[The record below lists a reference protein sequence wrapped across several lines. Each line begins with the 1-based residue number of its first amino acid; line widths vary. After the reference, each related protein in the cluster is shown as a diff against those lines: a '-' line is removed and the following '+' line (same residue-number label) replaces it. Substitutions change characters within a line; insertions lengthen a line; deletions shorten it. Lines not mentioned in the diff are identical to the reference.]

1 MKRKIFAL
9 LLALCLL
16 AGLLSGCGQAAPAAS
31 EPPAEESPAATE
43 PAAEESQT
51 PETREFT
58 DSTGRTV
65 TVRATY
71 MLRPTPSSRAS
82 STCSSPVRTV
92 PPTAR
97 WWSSTTREA

>member
-1 MKRKIFAL
+1 MNLRFTASFINREETQMKRKIFAL
-9 LLALCLL
+9 LLVLCLL

-65 TVRATY
+65 TVPWGSAE
-71 MLRPTPSSRAS
+71 PPWPAN
-82 STCSSPVRTV
+82 TV
-92 PPTAR
+92 TL
-97 WWSSTTREA
+97 